1 MIGPITLPVPIREV
15 THLVLDRIEIRPTTI
30 TAVFYSGRLVTTE
43 LAPEEEGGEPGS
55 TTGFV
60 RDPDI
65 QQPTTRK
72 VMDREAFEAWLISRG
87 AETSPTYGVLFT
99 QRDVMEFIG
108 MEEYAR
114 RGIEVPNA

>member
-1 MIGPITLPVPIREV
+1 MIGPITLPVQIREV

-30 TAVFYSGRLVTTE
+30 TAVFFSGRIETIE
-43 LAPEEEGGEPGS
+43 LPSEQEGGEPGS
-55 TTGFV
+55 VTRFV

-72 VMDREAFEAWLISRG
+72 VMDRPAFEEWLLSRG
-87 AETSPTYGVLFT
+87 AVTSPTYGVLFT

-114 RGIEVPNA
+114 RGIEVPGA